1 MLQMK
6 IDVVIIGTGGLG
18 REIAS
23 AFNLGGKSTF
33 RLAGYIDD
41 FAEQGKNINGI
52 TILGS
57 VDWLI
62 KNRPCVNVIVGFS
75 NIEGRQRIIK
85 ILTDEGFTFP
95 TIVHHSATILNP
107 DTVSLGAGTIILPF
121 SILTTDV
128 EIGENVLVHI
138 GVNIHH
144 DTKIMNNC
152 VLMPNV
158 KITGG
163 AKIGSNVYIG
173 TGAVLPQLVE
183 IPDGMNI
190 EAGSIVNKEFF

>member
-1 MLQMK
+1 MEK
-6 IDVVIIGTGGLG
+6 EIVIIGTGGLG
-18 REIAS
+18 REIA
-23 AFNLGGKSTF
+23 ATFKSNKNNVF

-41 FAEQGKNINGI
+41 YAEQGKTFNGFK
-52 TILGS
+52 ILGS

-75 NIEGRQRIIK
+75 NIEGRRRIIK
-85 ILTDEGFTFP
+85 KLTDEGFTFP
-95 TIVHHSATILNP
+95 TIVHHSATILNR

-138 GVNIHH
+138 GVNLHH

-190 EAGSIVNKEFF
+190 EAGSIVNKELLLKR